1 MKSITVITAFLFAII
16 GLNAQLGEQ
25 VMLKAEVVD
34 VTTGKPM
41 SIELEFKP
49 DNGRKFVVKSQ
60 EELGTFDQLLQG
72 GTHYEVTFD
81 GDNVYRETID
91 YTTGSAK
98 DGYSEI
104 THTFKVKALKPGV
117 KVDEMELFG
126 PSNNDLTAAGKAA
139 LKKMKLS
146 MRFNRNTS
154 FIFKVNA
161 PNQALADKRLNTLK
175 DYISNWRRLL
185 ERVTFETGTPGNS
198 VDVIVQDVEDIF
210 K

>member
-1 MKSITVITAFLFAII
+1 MRSITVITAFLFAII

-25 VMLKAEVVD
+25 VMLKAKVVD

-60 EELGTFDQLLQG
+60 EESGTFDQLLQG
-72 GTHYEVTFD
+72 STHFEVTFD

-126 PSNNDLTAAGKAA
+126 PGNNDLTAAGKAA

>member
-1 MKSITVITAFLFAII
+1 MKSITVVTAFLFAII

-25 VMLKAEVVD
+25 VMLKAKVVD

-49 DNGRKFVVKSQ
+49 DNGRKFVIKSL
-60 EELGTFDQLLQG
+60 EDTGTFEQLLQG

-91 YTTGSAK
+91 YTSGKAK

-104 THTFKVKALKPGV
+104 SHTFKVKALKPGV

-126 PSNNDLTAAGKAA
+126 PSNNDITSVGKKV
-139 LKKMKLS
+139 LKKMKIS

-161 PNQALADKRLNTLK
+161 PNQALADKRMATLK
-175 DYISNWRRLL
+175 DFISNWRRLL

-198 VDVIVQDVEDIF
+198 VDVIVQDVEDVF

>member
-1 MKSITVITAFLFAII
+1 MKSITVLTAFLFAII
-16 GLNAQLGEQ
+16 GLNAQMGEQ
-25 VMLKAEVVD
+25 VMLKAKVVD

-41 SIELEFKP
+41 SIEVEFKP
-49 DNGRKFVVKSQ
+49 DNGRKFVVKSH
-60 EELGTFDQLLQG
+60 EETGRFDQLLQG

-91 YTTGSAK
+91 YTSAVAK

-104 THTFKVKALKPGV
+104 NHTFKVKALKPGV

-126 PSNNDLTAAGKAA
+126 PSNNDLTATGKKA
-139 LKKMKLS
+139 LKKMKLAL
-146 MRFNRNTS
+146 RFNRNTS
-154 FIFKVNA
+154 FILKVNA
-161 PNQALADKRLNTLK
+161 PNKELANKRLNTLK

-185 ERVTFETGTPGNS
+185 ERVTLEAGTPGNS
-198 VDVIVQDVEDIF
+198 VDVIVQDVEKVF